1 MKRKNHS
8 NNLGSYYMIKEL
20 QHFYGELF
28 EPELLKEINEVA
40 IFKEIPEGTT
50 LINIGQYIKSMPL
63 LISGVIKVLREDQ
76 NGDELL
82 LYFLENGDTCAMTMT
97 CCMGDT
103 KSEIKAIAET
113 DATLVM
119 IPIQKMEVWS
129 EKYKSWRNFIFQSYH
144 NRLME
149 LLQTVDSIAF
159 LNMDDR
165 LLKYL
170 QNKVKVTHNTLIQ
183 TTHQEIAYDLN
194 TSRVVISRLLKKLE
208 NMNVI
213 ALGRNSINLI
223 SD

>member
-1 MKRKNHS
+1 MS
-8 NNLGSYYMIKEL
+8 MSKER
-20 QHFYGELF
+20 QHFYGGLF
-28 EPELLKEINEVA
+28 EPELLNEINEVG
-40 IFKEIPEGTT
+40 ILNEIPEGAT
-50 LINIGQYIKSMPL
+50 LINIGQYIKGMPL

-113 DATLVM
+113 DAALIM
-119 IPIQKMEVWS
+119 IPIQNMEKWT
-129 EKYKSWRNFIFQSYH
+129 EKYKTWRNFIFKSYH

-149 LLQTVDSIAF
+149 LLETIDSIAF

-165 LLKYL
+165 LLNYL
-170 QNKVKVTHNTLIQ
+170 KNKVKVTRSTLIQ

-194 TSRVVISRLLKKLE
+194 TSRVVVSRLLKKLE
-208 NMNVI
+208 KMNVI
-213 ALGRNSINLI
+213 TLGRNSIDFI

>member
-1 MKRKNHS
+1 MH
-8 NNLGSYYMIKEL
+8 MIKEL
-20 QHFYGELF
+20 QHFYGALF

-50 LINIGQYIKSMPL
+50 LISIGQYIKSMPL

-129 EKYKSWRNFIFQSYH
+129 GKYKSWRNFIFQSYH